1 MLPGMPIS
9 HILVPVDL
17 ESDDSYAARY
27 GVSIAKLFDARITL
41 LHVASWQTTGVVA
54 VEPMYMP
61 QGLIVRLEAERM
73 EIIGNKLAKLTSSLG
88 DTGSIKVETDVKRGF
103 APDGISHWA
112 EQNQVDLI
120 VMESRSTLGGGFLLG
135 GTADKVSRHAPCPV
149 LIAPPSATDD
159 EAQLKSALVTVDYSA
174 FSLPAA
180 SLAAKLV
187 GPGGKIELIHA
198 WQPPFLPNLDAHL
211 TGCADE
217 LHEAVE
223 KQRNAQADGL
233 TRIAAQIDAPG
244 LTIHSY
250 LAEGSP
256 AREVLRRAEELKP
269 DVIVLG
275 AHSRERLNERVR
287 GTVADRV
294 LRHAHIP
301 VLMVPAAALEA
312 LS

>member
-1 MLPGMPIS
+1 MALT

-17 ESDDSYAARY
+17 ETDDSYAARY
-27 GVSIAKLFDARITL
+27 GMSVASLFDARVTL

-54 VEPMYMP
+54 VEPIYMP
-61 QGLIVRLEAERM
+61 QGLVARLEAERM
-73 EIIGNKLAKLTSSLG
+73 DIIGKKLAKLTAELG
-88 DTGSIKVETDVKRGF
+88 DTGDVSLTTDVKRGF
-103 APDGISHWA
+103 APDGIVHYA
-112 EQNQVDLI
+112 EENDVDLI

-135 GTADKVSRHAPCPV
+135 GTADKVSRAAPCPV

-159 EAQLKSALVTVDYSA
+159 PAKLKSALVTIDYSA

-180 SLAAKLV
+180 TLAAKLV
-187 GPGGKIELIHA
+187 GAGGAVELIHV

-233 TRIAAQIDAPG
+233 TRIAAQIDVPG
-244 LTIHSY
+244 VSIDSY

-256 AREVLRRAEELKP
+256 AREILRRAEELGP
-269 DVIVLG
+269 DLLVLG
-275 AHSRERLNERVR
+275 AHSRERLTEKVR

-294 LRHAHIP
+294 LRHASCP
-301 VLMVPAAALEA
+301 VLMVPAAALES
-312 LS
+312 L